1 MPRRAEYLQPRQ
13 ILDIQRHQI
22 LISRRLANARRWQR
36 GKKSPATPRAS
47 TNRDA
52 EKNAWS
58 LQRYRKSC
66 PKSLSRWFAT
76 TRGNQIPTVAHGSLH
91 HAGGHP

>member
-36 GKKSPATPRAS
+36 GKKSS
-47 TNRDA
+47 DA
-52 EKNAWS
+52 ARIN
-58 LQRYRKSC
+58 Q
-66 PKSLSRWFAT
+66 SR
-76 TRGNQIPTVAHGSLH
+76 R
-91 HAGGHP
+91 